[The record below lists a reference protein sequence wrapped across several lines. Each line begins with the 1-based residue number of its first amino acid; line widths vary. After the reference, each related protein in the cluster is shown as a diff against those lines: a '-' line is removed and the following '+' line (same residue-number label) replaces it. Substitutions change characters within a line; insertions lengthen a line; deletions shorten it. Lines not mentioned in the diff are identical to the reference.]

1 MVLAFV
7 IWAICGLFFLGL
19 GIYSFKAKTPV
30 GFWANAETLPIEDV
44 KGYNKA
50 MGKFWCVYSVIF
62 IPLGLPL
69 LAGQNS
75 AVIVIS
81 VLGIM
86 FEMIGAMVVYLHIEE
101 KYKKK

>member
-1 MVLAFV
+1 MLAFV
-7 IWAICGLFFLGL
+7 IWTVCGLFFLGL
-19 GIYSFKAKTPV
+19 GIYSFKAKKPV
-30 GFWANAETLPIEDV
+30 GFWANAEIPPMKDL

-75 AVIVIS
+75 AVVVIS